1 MITRSFTDLL
11 HGNYQALSVDSPWEY
26 RSKRTGGSMKSGACQ
41 KYPTMSLDE
50 LSALPVKDIAAK
62 NAVLFLWITTPL
74 KTDIIESRLIEKWGF
89 NYKTSLYWI
98 KDKDGK
104 PGLGNWWRGS
114 VEECL
119 FCIRGNVP
127 AFRETTDNLIIAK
140 PGIHSEKPKEYW
152 EKIEP
157 VLDRNNLNKRVELFA
172 RNPREGWSAFGN
184 EV

>member
-1 MITRSFTDLL
+1 MITQYFEFLIGGGYQCIVADPPWLYKNL
-11 HGNYQALSVDSPWEY
+11 H
-26 RSKRTGGSMKSGACQ
+26 TGGSMKSGACQ

-127 AFRETTDNLIIAK
+127 AFRETADNVVIAK

-157 VLDRNNLNKRVELFA
+157 VLARNNLNKRVELFA
-172 RNPREGWSAFGN
+172 RNPRDGWSAWGN

>member
-1 MITRSFTDLL
+1 MITHSFTDLL

-41 KYPTMSLDE
+41 KYPTMSLEE
-50 LSALPVKDIAAK
+50 LAGLPVKDIAAK

-74 KTDIIESRLIEKWGF
+74 KIDIIESRLIETWGF

-98 KDKDGK
+98 KKDRL
-104 PGLGNWWRGS
+104 GLGSWWRGS

-119 FCIRGNVP
+119 FCIRGKVP
-127 AFRETTDNLIIAK
+127 AFRETADNLIIAK

-157 VLDRNNLNKRVELFA
+157 VLTRNNLNKRVELFA
-172 RNPREGWSAFGN
+172 RNPRNGWDAFGN